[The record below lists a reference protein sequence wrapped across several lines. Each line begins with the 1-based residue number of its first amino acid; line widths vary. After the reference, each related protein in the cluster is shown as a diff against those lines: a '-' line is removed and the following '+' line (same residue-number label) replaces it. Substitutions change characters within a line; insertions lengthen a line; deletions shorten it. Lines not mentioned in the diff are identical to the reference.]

1 MSKTP
6 FKTPKKDPK
15 ANLRRWWFEKE
26 QPSPQA
32 KREGRERKKQAQ
44 IIMDKML
51 KYSEMTV
58 EQLEDEIK
66 NKGKKMSVQ
75 DYLITKYVTS
85 GTKSEKMLVDW
96 MDRHIAKAP
105 TQMEIDQNINMNVNL
120 KEMSAEELL
129 ALVTGWQV

>member
-1 MSKTP
+1 
-6 FKTPKKDPK
+6 
-15 ANLRRWWFEKE
+15 
-26 QPSPQA
+26 
-32 KREGRERKKQAQ
+32 
-44 IIMDKML
+44 MDKML

-129 ALVTGWQV
+129 ALVTGWQA

>member
-1 MSKTP
+1 
-6 FKTPKKDPK
+6 
-15 ANLRRWWFEKE
+15 
-26 QPSPQA
+26 
-32 KREGRERKKQAQ
+32 
-44 IIMDKML
+44 MDKML

-75 DYLITKYVTS
+75 DYLIRKYVTS

-129 ALVTGWQV
+129 ALVTG

>member
-1 MSKTP
+1 
-6 FKTPKKDPK
+6 
-15 ANLRRWWFEKE
+15 
-26 QPSPQA
+26 
-32 KREGRERKKQAQ
+32 
-44 IIMDKML
+44 MDKML

-129 ALVTGWQV
+129 ALVT

>member
-1 MSKTP
+1 
-6 FKTPKKDPK
+6 
-15 ANLRRWWFEKE
+15 
-26 QPSPQA
+26 
-32 KREGRERKKQAQ
+32 
-44 IIMDKML
+44 MDKML

-129 ALVTGWQV
+129 ALVTG

>member
-1 MSKTP
+1 MSKSESRPQNKHLKP
-6 FKTPKKDPK
+6 FKKWEVVQPDPK
-15 ANLRRWWFEKE
+15 LKSQW
-26 QPSPQA
+26 
-32 KREGRERKKQAQ
+32 RERKKQAQ

-129 ALVTGWQV
+129 ALVTGWQA

>member
-1 MSKTP
+1 MKETKSRPQNKNLKP
-6 FKTPKKDPK
+6 HKKWEFVQPDPK
-15 ANLRRWWFEKE
+15 LKSQW
-26 QPSPQA
+26 
-32 KREGRERKKQAQ
+32 RERKKQAQ

-105 TQMEIDQNINMNVNL
+105 TQMEIDQTTTIAWAIKIEQV
-120 KEMSAEELL
+120 KEMSDEDLL
-129 ALVTGWQV
+129 ALTK

>member
-1 MSKTP
+1 
-6 FKTPKKDPK
+6 
-15 ANLRRWWFEKE
+15 
-26 QPSPQA
+26 
-32 KREGRERKKQAQ
+32 
-44 IIMDKML
+44 
-51 KYSEMTV
+51 MTV

-105 TQMEIDQNINMNVNL
+105 TQLEIESQSTVIVDLSEKSIAQL
-120 KEMSAEELL
+120 EEQRRLL
-129 ALVTGWQV
+129 LGN

>member
-1 MSKTP
+1 MSKSESRPQNKHLKP
-6 FKTPKKDPK
+6 FKKWEVVQPDPK
-15 ANLRRWWFEKE
+15 LKSQW
-26 QPSPQA
+26 
-32 KREGRERKKQAQ
+32 RERKKQAQ

>member
-1 MSKTP
+1 MKETKSRPQNKNLKP
-6 FKTPKKDPK
+6 HKKWEFVQPDPK
-15 ANLRRWWFEKE
+15 LKSQWRDRR
-26 QPSPQA
+26 
-32 KREGRERKKQAQ
+32 RQAQ
-44 IIMDKML
+44 QIMDKML

>member
-1 MSKTP
+1 MKETKSRPQNKNLKP
-6 FKTPKKDPK
+6 HKKWEFVQPDPK
-15 ANLRRWWFEKE
+15 LKSQW
-26 QPSPQA
+26 
-32 KREGRERKKQAQ
+32 RERKKQAQ

-129 ALVTGWQV
+129 ALVTWWQA

>member
-1 MSKTP
+1 MSKSESRPQNKHLKP
-6 FKTPKKDPK
+6 FKKWEVVQPDPK
-15 ANLRRWWFEKE
+15 LKSQW
-26 QPSPQA
+26 
-32 KREGRERKKQAQ
+32 RERKKQAQ

-105 TQMEIDQNINMNVNL
+105 TQI
-120 KEMSAEELL
+120 EMDSKNTLELGEL
-129 ALVTGWQV
+129 TKAQLEAIKSLSGL

>member
-1 MSKTP
+1 MKETKIRP
-6 FKTPKKDPK
+6 QNKNLKPHKKWEFVQPDPK
-15 ANLRRWWFEKE
+15 LKSQW
-26 QPSPQA
+26 
-32 KREGRERKKQAQ
+32 RERKKQAQ

-58 EQLEDEIK
+58 EELENEIK
-66 NKGKKMSVQ
+66 NKWKKMSVQ

-105 TQMEIDQNINMNVNL
+105 TQMELEHKWDINIDLSELSIKAL
-120 KEMSAEELL
+120 EEQRRLL
-129 ALVTGWQV
+129 LGE

>member
-1 MSKTP
+1 MSKSESRPQNKHLKP
-6 FKTPKKDPK
+6 FKKWEVVQPDPK
-15 ANLRRWWFEKE
+15 LKSQW
-26 QPSPQA
+26 
-32 KREGRERKKQAQ
+32 RERKKQAQ

-129 ALVTGWQV
+129 ALVTWWQA

>member
-1 MSKTP
+1 MKETKLRP
-6 FKTPKKDPK
+6 QNKNLKPHKKWEFVQPDPK
-15 ANLRRWWFEKE
+15 LKSQWRDRR
-26 QPSPQA
+26 
-32 KREGRERKKQAQ
+32 RQAQ
-44 IIMDKML
+44 QIMDKML

>member
-1 MSKTP
+1 
-6 FKTPKKDPK
+6 
-15 ANLRRWWFEKE
+15 
-26 QPSPQA
+26 
-32 KREGRERKKQAQ
+32 
-44 IIMDKML
+44 MDKML

-105 TQMEIDQNINMNVNL
+105 TQIEMDSKNTIDLSELTKVQLDAIKSLSNL
-120 KEMSAEELL
+120 
-129 ALVTGWQV
+129 